1 MATEKVSEKLL
12 KLNNMSEASQLDTEM
27 MISPL
32 ANLQKLSKDNRFSF
46 SDFSKANTLFE
57 RKLHQCRQSQTM
69 SIMKNLQQLQVK
81 KRKSSDEDEDDSS
94 CSQQS

>member
-1 MATEKVSEKLL
+1 
-12 KLNNMSEASQLDTEM
+12 M
-27 MISPL
+27 MSPL
-32 ANLQKLSKDNRFSF
+32 ANWPKLSKDDRFSF

-81 KRKSSDEDEDDSS
+81 KRKSTGEDGNDSAR
-94 CSQQS
+94 SQKS